1 MAPNDPTCWYSHLC
15 VGHSHICQGWSVSPI
30 EYIRSDGMSLL
41 KLSYNIK
48 DTGMPI
54 LVSVSLSASPSLSLT
69 PPSLSLPV
77 SHPLLSL
84 SLSLSFSHVTC
95 SVGSQHK
102 QGTKAYASIPVSW
115 EMDVP
120 APVVSSDNRSAGQGL
135 RFSLMKQSQ
144 NHPVQRRPDSW
155 PSETVWDKEGF
166 TIWAAVF
173 GSDLLI

>member
-1 MAPNDPTCWYSHLC
+1 M
-15 VGHSHICQGWSVSPI
+15 SPI

-54 LVSVSLSASPSLSLT
+54 LVSVSVSASPSLSLT

-77 SHPLLSL
+77 SHPLPALSL
-84 SLSLSFSHVTC
+84 SLSLSFCHVTC

-102 QGTKAYASIPVSW
+102 QGTKAYASIPVRW
-115 EMDVP
+115 EMDAP
-120 APVVSSDNRSAGQGL
+120 APVVSSDNHSPGQGL

-144 NHPVQRRPDSW
+144 NHPVQPRPDS
-155 PSETVWDKEGF
+155 
-166 TIWAAVF
+166 
-173 GSDLLI
+173 